1 MLFRSG
7 GYARAQWMADSTGAI
22 VVAVDAKGTPCRGR
36 AWERAIEG
44 DFGTLPVEGH
54 VTALE
59 AMARV
64 LKEGG
69 AGGRAVA
76 LALRASPHPGAKALL
91 ARHPV
96 ELPPGCDWAH
106 LGASA

>member
-1 MLFRSG
+1 VSPELWR
-7 GYARAQWMADSTGAI
+7 R
-22 VVAVDAKGTPCRGR
+22 VALHPDDA
-36 AWERAIEG
+36 
-44 DFGTLPVEGH
+44 
-54 VTALE
+54 ALD
-59 AMARV
+59 AMSRV

-69 AGGRAVA
+69 VGERRAVA
-76 LALRASPHPGAKALL
+76 LALRASPHERAKALL